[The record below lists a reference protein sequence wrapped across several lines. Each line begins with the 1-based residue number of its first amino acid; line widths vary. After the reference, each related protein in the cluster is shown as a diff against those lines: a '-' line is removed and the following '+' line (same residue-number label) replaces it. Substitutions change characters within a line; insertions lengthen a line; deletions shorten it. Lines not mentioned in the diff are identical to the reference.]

1 MSSDTSSLSAQ
12 VNRLNI
18 SDEQASSE
26 TAPSELVAV
35 VDDLLNQLSTKF
47 SNISGELIGKRTA
60 HLISSSNFRLD
71 TDGHAVD
78 EMSRRLDNLE
88 ATIAADNAQ
97 AGSQGETRMQ

>member
-1 MSSDTSSLSAQ
+1 MSSDATTLSAQ

-18 SDEQASSE
+18 GDDQQASE

-47 SNISGELIGKRTA
+47 SNISGELIGK
-60 HLISSSNFRLD
+60 L
-71 TDGHAVD
+71 D

-88 ATIAADNAQ
+88 ATIAAGNAK
-97 AGSQGETRMQ
+97 AESQSETRTQ